1 MTRPNGPRPGSG
13 IWSTPWY
20 VRLSGGPRSGTPSSS
35 RCARRRTSSCMTGR
49 LPGGVVTRWAK
60 GESAIEELLA
70 ADQLQSVR
78 GAQADGSPLLGRA
91 RNTIDSAASI
101 SG

>member
-1 MTRPNGPRPGSG
+1 
-13 IWSTPWY
+13 
-20 VRLSGGPRSGTPSSS
+20 
-35 RCARRRTSSCMTGR
+35 MTGR

-78 GAQADGSPLLGRA
+78 GAQADGSPFLGRA